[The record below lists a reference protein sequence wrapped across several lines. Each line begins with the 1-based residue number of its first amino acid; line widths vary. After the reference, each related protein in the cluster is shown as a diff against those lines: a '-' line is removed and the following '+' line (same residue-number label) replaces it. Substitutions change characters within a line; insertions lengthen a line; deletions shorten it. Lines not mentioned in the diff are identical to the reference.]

1 MNDSRWNITEVSEC
15 SNHCG
20 LGTRMVTSRCMQR
33 LLHSNHPPRAIPAQ
47 SCAHLEQPND
57 TEACIGPCED
67 AHWSYGKWSACNT
80 TCGGGVQYRTA
91 ICVDSN
97 RRPVS
102 EENCMGQKKD
112 LERACGNEEC
122 PKWAFKNWSRVII
135 CLNYFD
141 LFNS

>member
-1 MNDSRWNITEVSEC
+1 
-15 SNHCG
+15 
-20 LGTRMVTSRCMQR
+20 MVTSRCMQR

-135 CLNYFD
+135 CLNNFG